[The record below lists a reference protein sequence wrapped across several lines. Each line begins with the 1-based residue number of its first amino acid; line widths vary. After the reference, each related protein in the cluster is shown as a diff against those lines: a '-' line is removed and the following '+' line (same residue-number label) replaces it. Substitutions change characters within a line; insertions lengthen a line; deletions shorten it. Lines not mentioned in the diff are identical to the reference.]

1 MPGINFDVLVGSAHL
16 GRLVPKQ
23 KVREMVFTGEKISVE
38 DIFSY
43 GGISSI
49 HDGKES
55 MMIRAN
61 EIANKNEIAT
71 MIIFRNDNDDID
83 IVFSDKWYDLFI

>member
-1 MPGINFDVLVGSAHL
+1 LSVTVINEYSATYSDAYATAL
-16 GRLVPKQ
+16 NAMGMK
-23 KVREMVFTGEKISVE
+23 KAI
-38 DIFSY
+38 
-43 GGISSI
+43 
-49 HDGKES
+49 
-55 MMIRAN
+55 